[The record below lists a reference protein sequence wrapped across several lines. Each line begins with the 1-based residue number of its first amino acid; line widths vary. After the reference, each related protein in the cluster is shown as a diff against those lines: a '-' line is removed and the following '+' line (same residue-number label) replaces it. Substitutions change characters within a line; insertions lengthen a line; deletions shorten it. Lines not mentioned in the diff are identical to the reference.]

1 MQVKGEPFSA
11 EKFKSHLLVKSH
23 VRFTAPQ
30 GLEEGFTVFSDILW
44 GEFSLRNLFSYSLLL
59 LLLLSISWFSISI
72 YMC

>member
-44 GEFSLRNLFSYSLLL
+44 GEFSLRNLFSYSLL
-59 LLLLSISWFSISI
+59 
-72 YMC
+72 